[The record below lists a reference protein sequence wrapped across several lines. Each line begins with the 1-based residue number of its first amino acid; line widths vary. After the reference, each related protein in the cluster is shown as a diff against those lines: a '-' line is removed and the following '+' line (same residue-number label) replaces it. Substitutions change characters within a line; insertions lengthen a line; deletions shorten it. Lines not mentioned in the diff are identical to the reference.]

1 MPFDQH
7 CLIRRDNGAPAWGN
21 DYYSNLVV
29 WALPMAHLRVGIA
42 EFAGAGGMIDMMM
55 NAVRG

>member
-7 CLIRRDNGAPAWGN
+7 CLIRHDTGAPAWGN

-29 WALPMAHLRVGIA
+29 WALPMARQRIGIA
-42 EFAGAGGMIDMMM
+42 EFCRSGGLIAKMMS
-55 NAVRG
+55 